1 MPGAPG
7 RSPGLIDPTA
17 AGIARLRRRCDLA
30 RRVANAAHPPHEPI
44 EHSAAM
50 LVLVPG
56 RRTTRAGTGEVRPG
70 PRCGAP
76 TIPAG
81 RVTLLARRRNG
92 RVFGGAS
99 RWFGDASSASCPPCG
114 WSRTAT
120 QTRWSGGVAG
130 AWRVSVD
137 RGDASHEQ
145 LDAHTARFLR
155 RNRSALFSIGMVR
168 AGRFGTPGRLQ
179 GGTLGQAMNV
189 VGAVRTRMVLGEQN
203 GEWCSL
209 LDHASLI
216 QTRRRATPSSA
227 GHHTEQTASGSLPAS
242 FTVTLPAPGA

>member
-1 MPGAPG
+1 MPSAAGLDG
-7 RSPGLIDPTA
+7 ELIDPIA
-17 AGIARLRRRCDLA
+17 AGRAPLRPAFALVRPA
-30 RRVANAAHPPHEPI
+30 ANAGHPSHGPVGSSVVWSVPRSGSVRTRRASG
-44 EHSAAM
+44 SAS
-50 LVLVPG
+50 L
-56 RRTTRAGTGEVRPG
+56 G
-70 PRCGAP
+70 PRCAERI
-76 TIPAG
+76 IPAG
-81 RVTLLARRRNG
+81 RVTMLARRRNG

-130 AWRVSVD
+130 AWRVSVN

-168 AGRFGTPGRLQ
+168 AGRFGTPRRLQ

-242 FTVTLPAPGA
+242 FTVTLPAPGT